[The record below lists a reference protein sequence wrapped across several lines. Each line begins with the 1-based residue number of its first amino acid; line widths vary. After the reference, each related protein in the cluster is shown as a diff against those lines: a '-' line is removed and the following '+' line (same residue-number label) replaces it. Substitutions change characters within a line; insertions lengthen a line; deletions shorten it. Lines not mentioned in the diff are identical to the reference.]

1 MASGSP
7 RTGGSRK
14 IRTRRCHPG
23 PVTPYSQGRRHQLG
37 ILSRVTEYVQNN
49 VPAWLQR
56 YFDKNE
62 DVCSHTTDAEET
74 PCSQENREDDE
85 IVCAGEESSNI
96 NDGRTTSEPTVG
108 NTEDASTISP
118 ASNYAGELN
127 RPSLRRSCSNFSMLE
142 SHVSNCEPSTSSAF
156 PTGSPGFSLVKEII
170 DSTSQH
176 GAGNKST
183 SHHFDF
189 SSRVS
194 DKAMAAPKKTSVPP
208 LWSPEAE
215 RSHSLSQ
222 HTATRPK
229 KPAFSLS
236 AFGTLSPSF
245 EKSLIFQ
252 TSQHGDPPCYPRKT
266 TYGGAAA
273 AVRHSKLATTP
284 CQAPVRRQMKA
295 KQLNAQS
302 CGVTSLAAR
311 RILQS
316 LEKLSG
322 PLADVL
328 SFPVCS
334 PLDRSRID
342 NTDLGAKRDKVDS
355 QYPVQKLMSPK
366 LVSRATT
373 QSVYFK
379 PSLTPSHELRKA
391 DQRIVK
397 QHSTHYEN
405 SVTPGQNREQES
417 GFPHQNLRFPAPDG
431 LSSGAG
437 SRGGKVRRERTHFLT
452 SEPPVEE
459 ERQALLLSKISLP
472 ITNSSLPSFS
482 FHCPLMTTSSPAP
495 MSPSQSVSDKVQ
507 MISLSSTGR
516 PVSRFSSS
524 TVKSAEAGAL
534 PSSSAEF
541 TFSMPVAKAELADTS
556 STSEPMI
563 SASAQDTTAVTS
575 RSHKRKLDED
585 DEGPSRPAKTWKGGR
600 VLDVLK
606 NPGFLSPKVDAFAAQ
621 PTTTSPAVYTG
632 PAVCRFSS
640 SGTGLRGSLKAGSSW
655 HCDTCLLPNKV
666 TDDKCVACQAAKLP
680 PRGSVEQTA
689 VGTARKS
696 GKPTISASGAGFG
709 DKLKPEFRTWEC
721 DACLVQNKAE
731 ARKCIACE
739 TAKPGNGVNRFL
751 PLPVVSESDTTMTA
765 SSSSCTVTTGTLGC
779 ADELKTPRGSW
790 ECPICSVSNNA
801 EDNKCMS
808 CMSKKTESSVPASS
822 SSTASVTLSSADT
835 LGLEKLNPEGSWDCE
850 VCLVQ
855 NRADSA
861 KCAACESAKPG
872 TTDTKFEFK
881 GIVSCSS
888 RSNPAASC
896 FKLGN
901 PSPASGPSPTS
912 TSTGDFQFRDQGGF
926 KTSMSSESGS
936 TDAMNRSFQLEK
948 STAIPRKVA
957 SEVISFGISVI
968 NHDPAAATTAATS
981 QSGVSC
987 RTVETKIVSMAPVT
1001 CQTSDVEREE
1011 LPPAG
1016 GGSASGNM
1024 GSASVPPASAFTL
1037 GGTGEKQQ
1045 QHVTSA
1051 APAYGTK
1058 TDNEDRKWKARF
1070 PFGCS
1075 KRRREESSKRR
1086 REESCS
1092 KRRKAESCSQL
1103 AFGFN
1108 MRKPSEKA
1116 SEQPGKATFA
1126 SGAQTNTAADQGTA
1140 KAVFSFLNNSS
1151 CGSRT
1156 SASLAGGGIFA
1167 NSTPS
1172 SNLPVAAGALGQ
1184 ASSPV
1189 ISPALGNFAGPSS
1202 SQSLQFSQH
1211 NSTGTAVAPIVSGPG
1226 AVSNNTSTSGFSSQ
1240 ATTSSSSGGSF
1251 VFGTGPSTPSASP
1264 AFGAN
1269 QTPTFGQSHGA
1280 SQPYATALFATGSQP
1295 APPPIFGA
1303 ASSGNQPAVFGQQ
1316 PSQRAL
1322 GSGATPNSSQ
1332 MDELCSFFQRVHF
1345 VDSQKKTAVKRKK

>member
-1 MASGSP
+1 
-7 RTGGSRK
+7 
-14 IRTRRCHPG
+14 
-23 PVTPYSQGRRHQLG
+23 
-37 ILSRVTEYVQNN
+37 
-49 VPAWLQR
+49 
-56 YFDKNE
+56 
-62 DVCSHTTDAEET
+62 
-74 PCSQENREDDE
+74 
-85 IVCAGEESSNI
+85 
-96 NDGRTTSEPTVG
+96 
-108 NTEDASTISP
+108 ASTTSP

-127 RPSLRRSCSNFSMLE
+127 RPSLRRSCSNFSVLE
-142 SHVSNCEPSTSSAF
+142 SHVSKCEPSTSSAF

-176 GAGNKST
+176 GAGNTST
-183 SHHFDF
+183 SHHFEF

-322 PLADVL
+322 PLA
-328 SFPVCS
+328 

-366 LVSRATT
+366 LVSRATN

-417 GFPHQNLRFPAPDG
+417 GFLHQNLRFPAPDG

-452 SEPPVEE
+452 SDPLVEE

-472 ITNSSLPSFS
+472 TTNSSLPSFS
-482 FHCPLMTTSSPAP
+482 FHRPLMTTSSPAP

-524 TVKSAEAGAL
+524 TVKSTEAGEL

-640 SGTGLRGSLKAGSSW
+640 SETGLGESLKARSSW
-655 HCDTCLLPNKV
+655 RCDPCLLPNKV
-666 TDDKCVACQAAKLP
+666 TDEKCVACQAAKLP
-680 PRGSVEQTA
+680 PRGTVEQTA

-709 DKLKPEFRTWEC
+709 DKVKPQFRTWEC
-721 DACLVQNKAE
+721 DACLVQNKPQ

-739 TAKPGNGVNRFL
+739 TAKPGTGVNRFL

-765 SSSSCTVTTGTLGC
+765 SSSSCTVTTGNLGIG
-779 ADELKTPRGSW
+779 DELKTPRGSW

-822 SSTASVTLSSADT
+822 SITVSVTVSSADT

-872 TTDTKFEFK
+872 TTGTKSELK

-901 PSPASGPSPTS
+901 PSPTSGPSPTS

-926 KTSMSSESGS
+926 KTSVSSESGS
-936 TDAMNRSFQLEK
+936 TDAMNRSSQGQIHE
-948 STAIPRKVA
+948 IPRKVA
-957 SEVISFGISVI
+957 SEVISFGTSVI

-981 QSGVSC
+981 QNKSGVSC

-1045 QHVTSA
+1045 QHSTSA
-1051 APAYGTK
+1051 APVYGTR
-1058 TDNEDRKWKARF
+1058 TDNEDRKWKASF
-1070 PFGCS
+1070 PFG
-1075 KRRREESSKRR
+1075 SSKRR

-1092 KRRKAESCSQL
+1092 QL
-1103 AFGFN
+1103 AFGFK

-1116 SEQPGKATFA
+1116 SEQPGKGTFA

-1156 SASLAGGGIFA
+1156 SATVAGGGIFA
-1167 NSTPS
+1167 HSTPS
-1172 SNLPVAAGALGQ
+1172 SNLRVAAGALGP

-1240 ATTSSSSGGSF
+1240 ATASSSSGGSF
-1251 VFGTGPSTPSASP
+1251 VFGTGPSTPSAGP

-1295 APPPIFGA
+1295 APPPIFGG

-1322 GSGATPNSSQ
+1322 GSGATPNS
-1332 MDELCSFFQRVHF
+1332 
-1345 VDSQKKTAVKRKK
+1345 